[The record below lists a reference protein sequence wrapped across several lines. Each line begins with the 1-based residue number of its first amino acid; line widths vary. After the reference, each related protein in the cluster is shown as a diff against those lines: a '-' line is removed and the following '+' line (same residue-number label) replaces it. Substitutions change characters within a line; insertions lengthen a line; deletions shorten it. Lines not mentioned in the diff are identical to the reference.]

1 MPAQGARLLAE
12 AEFEEFAPCPCV
24 CYQCF
29 IPDKARSRSYARV
42 YDNRL
47 EINNIIFPC
56 LCCSKERCIRDSS
69 VNHFFDQPPSRAGM
83 CCYVIPCICCGPPVV
98 FTHKPRCCCAI
109 IDTRPC
115 FGEMI
120 MHAPCNCYDL
130 RCCLACGA
138 SCYQCYASPLIVA
151 VKNGEQFLGKWRG
164 ALEVYEQEKGIPSE
178 QVTRFRLTQDRFC
191 DCDKAREIQAIA
203 PSPVQGMTMDRGT
216 VETSATAVP
225 IGYASS
231 GRNNSPP
238 PLFKAHAEVVEDD
251 APEAPLPSKSP
262 TSSKKKKKSSKKKKE
277 SAAGDGGDGEE
288 KPKSSKKKKR
298 KPRQMD
304 EP

>member
-1 MPAQGARLLAE
+1 MPAQGSRLLAE

-29 IPDKARSRSYARV
+29 VPDKARSRSYARV

-47 EINNIIFPC
+47 EINSIQFPC

-69 VNHFFDQPPSRAGM
+69 MNYFFDQAPSRAGM
-83 CCYVIPCICCGPPVV
+83 YCYVIPCICCGPPVV
-98 FTHKPRCCCAI
+98 FTKKPRCCCAL

-120 MHAPCNCYDL
+120 FHSPCSCYDVK
-130 RCCLACGA
+130 CCLACGPP
-138 SCYQCYASPLIVA
+138 CYQCTATPMLVA

-164 ALEVYEQEKGIPSE
+164 ALEVYEQEKGIPPD
-178 QVTRFRLTQDRFC
+178 QVTRFRLNQDRCC
-191 DCDKAREIQAIA
+191 DCDKARDIQAIP
-203 PSPVQGMTMDRGT
+203 PSPVRGMTMDRGT

-225 IGYASS
+225 VGYSSS

-238 PLFKAHAEVVEDD
+238 VQKAHAEVIED
-251 APEAPLPSKSP
+251 EAASSPRSPKKP
-262 TSSKKKKKSSKKKKE
+262 TSSKKKKKSSKKKE
-277 SAAGDGGDGEE
+277 GTGAGDGEVGVE

-298 KPRQMD
+298 KPRKAD